1 LTSKKFSKR
10 VEKVFTEWLS
20 NWSNGIFKR
29 VDNISTVQYDAWFAF
44 KTLRQAE
51 EIPHVVTSV

>member
-10 VEKVFTEWLS
+10 LEKVFTEPQS
-20 NWSNGIFKR
+20 NRLDWSASGM
-29 VDNISTVQYDAWFAF
+29 DNVSEVQFDGRFAF
-44 KTLRQAE
+44 KTLIQAE